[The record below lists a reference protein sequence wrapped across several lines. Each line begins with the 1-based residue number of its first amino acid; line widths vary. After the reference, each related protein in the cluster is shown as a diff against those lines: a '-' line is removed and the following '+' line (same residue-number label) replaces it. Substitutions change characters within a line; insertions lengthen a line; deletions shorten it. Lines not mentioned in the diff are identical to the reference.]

1 MDKKWTD
8 EAWNGYQYFIMN
20 DKKSLKKVNDLIKDI
35 ERNGNLE
42 GIGKPEALKGN
53 YSGFYSRHIDDKER
67 IVYVVND
74 NALNV
79 ILCGTHYNDK

>member
-8 EAWNGYQYFIMN
+8 EAWNGYQYFIKN

-74 NALNV
+74 NVLNM